1 MVEFRPIEITD
12 NQTLA
17 KIIRSGIEEFDIPRN
32 GTAYTDPTT
41 DNLFQLFQSENS
53 FYYVAIENNEILG
66 GCGIFPT
73 QNLPENCA
81 ELVRFFLTQNARNK
95 GIGKK
100 LMQKCI
106 DLAQEIGYNS
116 IYLESFPEMKKAISL
131 YEKLDFEYLNSPLGN
146 SGHYACNV
154 WMLKKLKNA
163 KNV

>member
-41 DNLFQLFQSENS
+41 DDLFQLFQSENS
-53 FYYVAIENNEILG
+53 FYYVAVENDEILG

-81 ELVRFFLTQNARNK
+81 ELVRFFLTQKARNK

-100 LMQKCI
+100 LMLKCI
-106 DLAQEIGYNS
+106 DLAQEFGYNT

-131 YEKLDFEYLNSPLGN
+131 YEKLNFEYLNNPLGN
-146 SGHYACNV
+146 SGHYACNI
-154 WMLKKLKNA
+154 WMLKRLNQ
-163 KNV
+163 